1 MSQKDQELNNLER
14 TVTAIL
20 TRHGLLVEKVES
32 NLIITKPKKQ
42 KASTYNYLIFVGIG
56 IIMLGII
63 LLFATGNLK
72 LRYFAFLCTIIFA
85 MASQFK
91 KQKKAFDSLHKKISI
106 GNELVQIV
114 DNHDNDISY
123 KNIDIECTESN
134 IPRLGTSELGKKTY
148 QEDLIYGRI
157 ILKTKHLGDVQLFE
171 LFGAE
176 RKYLEDDLN
185 KIVQY
190 LMMKIGL

>member
-1 MSQKDQELNNLER
+1 MNQKDQELHNLER

-32 NLIITKPKKQ
+32 NLIIKKPLKQ
-42 KASTYNYLIFVGIG
+42 KASTYNYLIFGGIG
-56 IIMLGII
+56 IMLLGIVV
-63 LLFATGNLK
+63 LFAIDNLSW
-72 LRYFAFLCTIIFA
+72 RHFAMLLTIIIA
-85 MASQFK
+85 LASQLN
-91 KQKKAFDSLHKKISI
+91 KQKKAFNSLHKKVTI
-106 GNELVQIV
+106 GNELIHIV

-123 KNIDIECTESN
+123 TRDEIEYAESS
-134 IPRLGTSELGKKTY
+134 IPRLGASQSGKKTY

-157 ILKTKHLGDVQLFE
+157 ILKRKQLGDVQLFE
-171 LFGAE
+171 LFAAE

-190 LMMKIGL
+190 LMMRI